1 MKPMLATDDRAWARE
16 ATIADVEGL
25 LHWKPCTAGTISKS
39 IWTSEAITLRRILC
53 A

>member
-25 LHWKPCTAGTISKS
+25 LHWYPCTAGTISKS
-39 IWTSEAITLRRILC
+39 IWTSEAMLRRILC